1 MTALM
6 AVGANKNLAS
16 TAESFKVNGISVP
29 GTEPEKVGQNSWWR
43 RITNIVFLTSH
54 STKVGG
60 AG

>member
-43 RITNIVFLTSH
+43 RITNIVFLTS
-54 STKVGG
+54 SLY
-60 AG
+60 